1 MRLRERS
8 NSYHTQGSSDRL
20 LLFEFQRSGS
30 TWLAASALA
39 MFLLLPFMAQAD
51 DLSGAELEAVVRGL
65 PPSGSAESVALC
77 PDISESPSV
86 FVARDGNGLAGALAR
101 AGYRV
106 YLVDPWNSAAAR
118 AEGFDAV
125 VRDVYPELLRK
136 LADSGGGERVTWIG
150 HGLCGML
157 PVAAAARPAGK
168 LPEVRWVALGTRF
181 SWTLPSP
188 LLLRWLRT
196 WQQLEPALPDLV
208 RALLFTGLRA
218 RSGPRSSSAPSP
230 LDPSGDPAEV
240 LEAYHR
246 DTVSRAP
253 PRALVEDLLRWF
265 DVGAAR
271 DREGWVDYGAGLA
284 KNHETALLVAGAT
297 DPVSPPEDVLAG
309 FRRLPEASS
318 AQWLLLSRA
327 NGDLEEYGHLGMLLS
342 RHSARDV
349 DASLLR
355 WLRKGKL

>member
-8 NSYHTQGSSDRL
+8 NSYHRPGSRDRL
-20 LLFEFQRSGS
+20 LRFEFPRKASS
-30 TWLAASALA
+30 WLAASGLA
-39 MFLLLPFMAQAD
+39 IFLFLPFVAQAQNIGG
-51 DLSGAELEAVVRGL
+51 SELEAVVRGL
-65 PPSGSAESVALC
+65 PPSGTAESIALC

-106 YLVDPWNSAAAR
+106 YLVDPWNSAEAR

-125 VRDVYPELLRK
+125 VRDIYPQLLRK
-136 LADSGGGERVTWIG
+136 LADSGGGDRVTWIG

-168 LPEVRWVALGTRF
+168 LPEVRWIALGTRF
-181 SWTLPSP
+181 SWALPSP
-188 LLLRWLRT
+188 LLLRWLKT

-208 RALLFTGLRA
+208 RRLLFTGLRG
-218 RSGPRSSSAPSP
+218 RSGPRASSAPAP
-230 LDPSGDPAEV
+230 LDASADPAEV

-246 DTVSRAP
+246 ESVSRPP

-265 DVGAAR
+265 EAGAAR
-271 DREGWVDYGAGLA
+271 DREGWVDYSTGLA
-284 KNHETALLVAGAT
+284 KSDSEALLVAGAT
-297 DPVSPPEDVLAG
+297 DPVAPPEDVLAG
-309 FRRLPEASS
+309 FRLLPDTGR

-342 RHSARDV
+342 RHSVRDV
-349 DASLLR
+349 DSSLLR